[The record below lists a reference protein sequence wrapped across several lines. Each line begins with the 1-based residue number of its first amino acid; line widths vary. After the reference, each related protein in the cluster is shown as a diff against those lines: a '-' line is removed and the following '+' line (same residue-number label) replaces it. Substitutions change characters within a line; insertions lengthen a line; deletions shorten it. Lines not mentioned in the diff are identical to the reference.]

1 MEEFLTIA
9 KIVKPQGIRGEI
21 KVISMTDS
29 VEDLTEFT
37 KVYIG
42 GNPYKVLNVRP
53 CGGDCAIVALSGVF
67 DRNAAELLRGYNL
80 EAKRD
85 DAPPLPDGRFYIAD
99 VIGCMAIT
107 EGGAE
112 VGKVVSITPART
124 DIYDV
129 EKADGTHLTFPAA
142 EGVIENIDVEGGV
155 ITLNKKRLSE
165 VGLES
170 K

>member
-1 MEEFLTIA
+1 MEEFLTVA

-29 VEDLTEFT
+29 VEDLTAFT

-42 GNPYKVLNVRP
+42 GNPYKILNVRP
-53 CGGDCAIVALSGVF
+53 CGGDCAIVALGGVC
-67 DRNAAELLRGYNL
+67 DRNAAELLRGFNL

-85 DAPPLPDGRFYIAD
+85 DAPALPEGRFYIAD
-99 VIGCMAIT
+99 VIGCKVLT
-107 EGGAE
+107 EGGTE
-112 VGKVVSITPART
+112 VGKVISITPART
-124 DIYDV
+124 DIYEV
-129 EKADGTHLTFPAA
+129 EKVDGTHLTFPAA
-142 EGVIENIDVEGGV
+142 EGVIENIDVEGGE
-155 ITLNKKRLSE
+155 ITLNKKRLAE